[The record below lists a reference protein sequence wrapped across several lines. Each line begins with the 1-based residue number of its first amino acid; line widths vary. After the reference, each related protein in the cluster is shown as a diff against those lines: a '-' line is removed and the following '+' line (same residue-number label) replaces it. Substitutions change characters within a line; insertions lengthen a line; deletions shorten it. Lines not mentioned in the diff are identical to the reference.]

1 MVFGANFAL
10 QTGQPTSFPNG
21 QYEYLGI
28 NVPSYGL
35 RNENRLPTYH
45 HLDARK
51 KIKIETGKEWVLVFI
66 IYITGKNASINF
78 RQNADSGNNE
88 AVKPL
93 SSNSSRSQLQF

>member
-35 RNENRLPTYH
+35 EMKTDFPPT
-45 HLDARK
+45 
-51 KIKIETGKEWVLVFI
+51 
-66 IYITGKNASINF
+66 ITLIF
-78 RQNADSGNNE
+78 
-88 AVKPL
+88 
-93 SSNSSRSQLQF
+93 LQP

>member
-10 QTGQPTSFPNG
+10 QTGQPTSPNG

-45 HLDARK
+45 HLDISATLTPRK
-51 KIKIETGKEWVLVFI
+51 
-66 IYITGKNASINF
+66 
-78 RQNADSGNNE
+78 
-88 AVKPL
+88 
-93 SSNSSRSQLQF
+93 